1 MQPAGRFTIPPGHPS
16 LPGHFP
22 GRPVVPGVVLLDEAM
37 ALVLA
42 ALPGRRA
49 LRGFAAVKFTAPVDP
64 GQAVDVAYR
73 VASPDRVAFAC
84 TVRGAAALN
93 GTAVL
98 A

>member
-1 MQPAGRFTIPPGHPS
+1 MQAAGRFTVLASHPS

-42 ALPGRRA
+42 ASPGRA
-49 LRGFAAVKFTAPVDP
+49 LRGFAAVKFTAPVEP
-64 GQAVDVAYR
+64 GQAVEVAYR

-84 TVRGAAALN
+84 AAGGVAALH